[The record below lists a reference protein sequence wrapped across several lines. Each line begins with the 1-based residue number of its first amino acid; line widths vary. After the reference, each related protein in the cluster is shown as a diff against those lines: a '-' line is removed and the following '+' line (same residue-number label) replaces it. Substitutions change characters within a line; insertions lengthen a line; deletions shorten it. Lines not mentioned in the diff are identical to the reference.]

1 MRSTMCSFAERSF
14 STEPA
19 SVASASARRFSVAT
33 RASIS
38 TRISSATAASRIAA
52 RLRRYRSNVSCVKR
66 AATSLSAKGLATHRS
81 GPALAVFLG
90 HRHRPSGSRFFTSPT
105 GFSISFL
112 TYDSKHS
119 PHV

>member
-1 MRSTMCSFAERSF
+1 MCSFAERSF
-14 STEPA
+14 SSRTSLCGERLGAPLLRRH
-19 SVASASARRFSVAT
+19 ARLHLDAHLLGDGGPSDR
-33 RASIS
+33 R
-38 TRISSATAASRIAA
+38 A

-105 GFSISFL
+105 GFSISLL